1 MQKLLRSY
9 IKLLPRYTKFKKILQ
24 DEKDRRQRGPR
35 SVQMYLKENYDRAKS
50 SVEPAPISVKMDISP
65 DRKPAKVIERQSS
78 IKDGFLKPCYNL
90 KLVNEDERTLLLIN
104 QIVIGKNEDNATD
117 KLMNIIDEKIENG

>member
-24 DEKDRRQRGPR
+24 DEKERRQRGPR

-50 SVEPAPISVKMDISP
+50 RVEPAPISVKMDISP

-104 QIVIGKNEDNATD
+104 
-117 KLMNIIDEKIENG
+117 